1 MISDQKQSQLHKY
14 GFSFIEVIIT
24 ITIIGI
30 LTAVTIPNYSHYLT
44 KNNELL
50 VEQQAI
56 VIQEEIFE
64 RMVYLSAYGS
74 VKLPFVSNSNYG
86 GVGVMDISDF
96 TITFATYQ
104 LLVTSSVL
112 DYDNSEEP
120 VISSV
125 TELNSV
131 GWEVVCCMPYETGES
146 VYIYFEVRD
155 DPYEYHDTMYVKK
168 MSYVSADNIEIE
180 KNLKL

>member
-1 MISDQKQSQLHKY
+1 MDHIDFMETLRREIGLRAY
-14 GFSFIEVIIT
+14 GNHDPIIEYKKES
-24 ITIIGI
+24 G
-30 LTAVTIPNYSHYLT
+30 
-44 KNNELL
+44 
-50 VEQQAI
+50 
-56 VIQEEIFE
+56 EIFE

-112 DYDNSEEP
+112 DYDDSEDP

-155 DPYEYHDTMYVKK
+155 DLYEYHDTMYVKK
-168 MSYVSADNIEIE
+168 MIYVSADNIEIE